1 MNRRSADETRRK
13 INDAA
18 LRVFS
23 ASGFENSNMRMIAG
37 EAGISVG
44 ALYLYYKSKDEL
56 CSTVFKDLF
65 DNFLQEIKT
74 KVNPIPDPAR
84 QIRAYISTY
93 IDMARLHREFIY
105 SFNREKGFAYGVDWK
120 RSFFVELRSFIDA
133 IIKKGI
139 DSGVF
144 GDINTDEATKI
155 IMSVLRGYVV
165 SIVIDPENLFD
176 PDACAD
182 ILLNGLIKRD
192 GGGGKVTGNEED

>member
-56 CSTVFKDLF
+56 CSTVFKGLF
-65 DNFLQEIKT
+65 DDFLKQIDE
-74 KVNPIPDPAR
+74 KVNPVTDPAS
-84 QIRAYISTY
+84 QIRTYISVYTT
-93 IDMARLHREFIY
+93 MAKFHREFIY

-120 RSFFVELRSFIDA
+120 QKFFARLRSIIDA

-144 GDINTDEATKI
+144 GDINMDEATKI
-155 IMSVLRGYVV
+155 LMSVLRGYVV

-182 ILLNGLIKRD
+182 ILLNGLIKRS
-192 GGGGKVTGNEED
+192 GGGKVTSNEED